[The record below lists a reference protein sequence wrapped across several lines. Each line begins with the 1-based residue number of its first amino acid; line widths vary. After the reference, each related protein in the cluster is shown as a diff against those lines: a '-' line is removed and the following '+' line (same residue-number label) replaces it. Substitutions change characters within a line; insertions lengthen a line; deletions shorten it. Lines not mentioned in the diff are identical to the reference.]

1 MRQMCGRI
9 AARQWSRL
17 FSRSGDLSVRG
28 TQAWLTHRDHHDSL
42 LWSRQMDRNDH
53 DDTRLTH
60 CYFHTF
66 ILTQKSHFQRTL
78 LPPSIF
84 YHRLT
89 HSLLALSWRKSTS
102 RSNRIL
108 ILKYF
113 IIKQKKIPFA
123 SYKFYVKIGKS
134 WPFCTG
140 MISWSLTWMGFTR
153 TLHQTASP
161 TAALGRIGRACQG
174 LMEGVVLWRNFYLKV
189 WVRASSRVT
198 TCWFESPRL
207 ASI

>member
-1 MRQMCGRI
+1 MIKTNRDYYDTHQWHI
-9 AARQWSRL
+9 AISTPSSWHK
-17 FSRSGDLSVRG
+17 SV
-28 TQAWLTHRDHHDSL
+28 
-42 LWSRQMDRNDH
+42 
-53 DDTRLTH
+53 
-60 CYFHTF
+60 TF
-66 ILTQKSHFQRTL
+66 IVL
-78 LPPSIF
+78 LPSSTF

-161 TAALGRIGRACQG
+161 TAVLGRIGRACQG
-174 LMEGVVLWRNFYLKV
+174 LMEEVLWKNFWLK
-189 WVRASSRVT
+189 SMSKSIQS
-198 TCWFESPRL
+198 CNHFESPRL
-207 ASI
+207 ASIWTCTSIWFVAPTKPQ